1 MKIIYVHGLENQK
14 SKGELLMKSE
24 IVIRKNMTLTNDKA
38 KNMCRLN
45 YEDNDFL
52 FTTQNGRCIIIDKTK
67 NIIHIEG
74 NDDNGIEQYKEYL
87 QKVIKKRKDKIILTT
102 LSPDTHRTSEEN
114 LGLSYLT
121 AVLRENGYNVEI
133 IDGWLGGLK
142 DEEVL
147 RKILNDKEV
156 SIVGVSCYMSNNDK
170 SIELA
175 KRIRELKSEVKLMCG
190 GFGPSFNPQKFVK
203 DSIFDI
209 AMIGEGEESIVE
221 VCDYFTGDSDKH
233 IEDIRGIVYEEN
245 GEIKRTQ
252 KRNLISN
259 LDDIPFPAR
268 DTMKM
273 AKDRKS
279 TVNILTARGCMGNC
293 LFCSVNAFNKLSTGS
308 KWRGRSVDSIVDE
321 LEQLQNM
328 GVKYIKVIDDS
339 FLEQERDEQ
348 WAKEFSEKIKARGID
363 VSLRGSLKADQV
375 EDKKIKYLKEAGFH
389 SFACGIENGSD
400 AALKRMNKSAD
411 ATTNRRALDILKK
424 HGIYVQAGYIL
435 FDDNTTFEELK
446 ENYDF
451 LREYDWIITKGIFSE
466 MFAADGTLYTEKLKK
481 EDKIVKNDVY
491 DNNKYDITDPK
502 VKLTYNALKKWHKSH
517 MKLYDMIIDP
527 ISSPKAIDSV
537 GEKAFYDL
545 YYQLKVKDLDFMQM
559 VLDDVERGI
568 TEEKLNNKIMAQIG
582 NNSDFYSSINKK
594 GQALC
599 EKYDLN
605 YDGKENPFIR

>member
-1 MKIIYVHGLENQK
+1 ME
-14 SKGELLMKSE
+14 SE
-24 IVIRKNMTLTNDKA
+24 IIVRKNMTLTNEKA

-45 YEDNDFL
+45 YEDNDSL
-52 FTTQNGRCIIIDKTK
+52 FTTTQDGKCVIIDKSK
-67 NIIHIEG
+67 QIIHIEG
-74 NDDNGIEQYKEYL
+74 DDINNIKEYQEYL
-87 QKVIKKRKDKIILTT
+87 QNTLNKRKNKIILTT

-121 AVLRENGYNVEI
+121 AVLRKSGYNVKI
-133 IDGWLGGLK
+133 IDGWLGGLS

-147 RKILNDKEV
+147 RKILNDRDV
-156 SIVGVSCYMSNNDK
+156 AIVGVSCYMSNNDK

-175 KRIRELKSEVKLMCG
+175 RKIREARPQIKLMCG

-203 DSIFDI
+203 DDVFDI
-209 AMIGEGEESIVE
+209 AMIGEGEESIIE
-221 VCDYFTGDSDKH
+221 VTDYFTGDSDRK
-233 IEDIRGIVYEEN
+233 IEDIKGIVFEKD
-245 GEIKRTQ
+245 GEVVRTE
-252 KRNLISN
+252 KRNLISD
-259 LDDIPFPAR
+259 LDVIPFPAR
-268 DTMKM
+268 DTMNM

-293 LFCSVNAFNKLSTGS
+293 LFCSVNAFNKLSNGR

-328 GVKYIKVIDDS
+328 GAKYIKVIDDS
-339 FLEQERDEQ
+339 FLEEERDEQ
-348 WAKEFSEKIKARGID
+348 WAKEFSEKVKERGID

-375 EDKKIKYLKEAGFH
+375 EDRKIKYLKEAGFH
-389 SFACGIENGSD
+389 SFACGIENGSNT
-400 AALKRMNKSAD
+400 ALKRMNKSANLE
-411 ATTNRRALDILKK
+411 TNRKALDILKK
-424 HGIYVQAGYIL
+424 HEIYVQAGYIL

-491 DNNKYDITDPK
+491 DNNKYEIVEPK
-502 VKLTYNALKKWHKSH
+502 VKLTYNALKRWHKSH

-527 ISSPKAIDSV
+527 ISSPKATDGV
-537 GEKAFYDL
+537 GEKSFYDL
-545 YYQLKVKDLDFMQM
+545 YYQLKLKDLDFMKM
-559 VLDDVERGI
+559 VLDNVERGI
-568 TEEKLNNKIMAQIG
+568 TEEELNEKVMFQIV
-582 NNSDFYSSINKK
+582 NNSDFYDSINRR

-599 EKYDLN
+599 EKYNLN

>member
-1 MKIIYVHGLENQK
+1 MKSKIIV
-14 SKGELLMKSE
+14 
-24 IVIRKNMTLTNDKA
+24 RKNMTLTNEKI

-45 YEDNDFL
+45 YEDNDFF
-52 FTTQNGRCIIIDKTK
+52 FTTQNGKCVIIDKSK
-67 NIIHIEG
+67 LIINVEG
-74 NDDNGIEQYKEYL
+74 NDDNNIQEFQKYL
-87 QKVIKKRKDKIILTT
+87 QNVMKKRKDKIILTT

-121 AVLRENGYNVEI
+121 AALRRNGYNIEI
-133 IDGWLGGLK
+133 IDGWLGDLS

-147 RKILNDKEV
+147 KRILNDKEV
-156 SIVGVSCYMSNNDK
+156 AIVGISCYMSNNDK

-175 KRIRELKSEVKLMCG
+175 KMIRKTRPKIKLMCG

-203 DSIFDI
+203 DGVFDI
-209 AMIGEGEESIVE
+209 AMIGEGEKTIVE
-221 VCDYFTGDSDKH
+221 VSDYFTGNSDRK
-233 IEDIRGIVYEEN
+233 IEEIKGIAFEKDGGIVKTE
-245 GEIKRTQ
+245 KRD
-252 KRNLISN
+252 LISN
-259 LDDIPFPAR
+259 LDVIPFPAR
-268 DTMKM
+268 DTMSM

-293 LFCSVNAFNKLSTGS
+293 LFCSVNAFNKLSNGN
-308 KWRGRSVDSIVDE
+308 KWRGRSIDSIVDE
-321 LEQLQNM
+321 LEQLQSM

-339 FLEQERDEQ
+339 FLEYERDEH

-375 EDKKIKYLKEAGFH
+375 EDEKIKYLKEAGFH
-389 SFACGIENGSD
+389 SFACGIENGSNT
-400 AALKRMNKSAD
+400 ALKRMNKSANLE
-411 ATTNRRALDILKK
+411 ANKKALDILKK
-424 HGIYVQAGYIL
+424 YGIYVQAGYIL

-491 DNNKYDITDPK
+491 DNNKYEIVDPK

-527 ISSPKAIDSV
+527 ISSPKAIDSI
-537 GEKAFYDL
+537 GEKSFYDL
-545 YYQLKVKDLDFMQM
+545 YYQLKLKDLDFMKM
-559 VLDDVERGI
+559 VLDNVEKGI
-568 TEEKLNNKIMAQIG
+568 IEEELNEKVMAQIAS
-582 NNSDFYSSINKK
+582 NSDFYDSINKS

-599 EKYDLN
+599 EKYNLN

>member
-1 MKIIYVHGLENQK
+1 
-14 SKGELLMKSE
+14 MKSE
-24 IVIRKNMTLTNDKA
+24 IIVRKNMTLTNEKA

-52 FTTQNGRCIIIDKTK
+52 FTTQDGKCVIIDKSK
-67 NIIHIEG
+67 QIIHIEG
-74 NDDNGIEQYKEYL
+74 NDDNNIKEYQEYL
-87 QKVIKKRKDKIILTT
+87 QNILNKRKNKIILTT

-121 AVLRENGYNVEI
+121 AVLRKSGYNVEI
-133 IDGWLGGLK
+133 IDGWLGGLS

-147 RKILNDKEV
+147 RKILNDREV
-156 SIVGVSCYMSNNDK
+156 AIVGVSCYMSNNDK

-175 KRIRELKSEVKLMCG
+175 RKIREARPQIKLMCG

-203 DSIFDI
+203 DDVFDV
-209 AMIGEGEESIVE
+209 AMIGEGEESIIE
-221 VCDYFTGDSDKH
+221 VTDYFTGNSEIK
-233 IEDIRGIVYEEN
+233 IEDIKGIAFKKD
-245 GEIKRTQ
+245 GEIVRTE
-252 KRNLISN
+252 KRNLISD
-259 LDDIPFPAR
+259 LDVIPFPAR
-268 DTMKM
+268 DTMNM

-293 LFCSVNAFNKLSTGS
+293 LFCSVNAFNKLSNGK

-348 WAKEFSEKIKARGID
+348 WAKEFSEKVKERGID

-375 EDKKIKYLKEAGFH
+375 EDRKIKYLKEAGFH
-389 SFACGIENGSD
+389 SFACGIENGSNT
-400 AALKRMNKSAD
+400 ALKRMNKSANLE
-411 ATTNRRALDILKK
+411 TNKKALDILKK

-491 DNNKYDITDPK
+491 DNNKYEIVEPK
-502 VKLTYNALKKWHKSH
+502 VKLIYNALKRWHKSH

-527 ISSPKAIDSV
+527 ISSPKAIDST
-537 GEKAFYDL
+537 GEKSFYDL
-545 YYQLKVKDLDFMQM
+545 YYQLKLKDLDFMKM
-559 VLDDVERGI
+559 VLDNVGRRI
-568 TEEKLNNKIMAQIG
+568 TEEELNEKVMSQIV
-582 NNSDFYSSINKK
+582 NNSDFYGYINRS

-599 EKYDLN
+599 EKYNLN

>member
-1 MKIIYVHGLENQK
+1 MKSKIIVK
-14 SKGELLMKSE
+14 
-24 IVIRKNMTLTNDKA
+24 KNMTLTNDKA
-38 KNMCRLN
+38 KSMCRLN

-52 FTTQNGRCIIIDKTK
+52 FTTQDGKNVIIDKA
-67 NIIHIEG
+67 NGVIHIEG
-74 NDDNGIEQYKEYL
+74 SDDGNIQKYQEYL
-87 QKVIKKRKDKIILTT
+87 QDIMKKRTYKIVLTT

-114 LGLSYLT
+114 LGLAYLT
-121 AVLRENGYNVEI
+121 AVLRKNGYNVEI
-133 IDGWLGGLK
+133 IDGWLGGLS

-147 RKILNDKEV
+147 KKILASKQL

-175 KRIRELKSEVKLMCG
+175 KKIRKARPEIKLMCG

-203 DSIFDI
+203 DGVFDI

-221 VCDYFTGDSDKH
+221 VSDYFTRNSDRN
-233 IEDIRGIVYEEN
+233 IEDIKGIAFEKD
-245 GEIKRTQ
+245 GEIIKTEKRD
-252 KRNLISN
+252 LISD
-259 LDDIPFPAR
+259 LDTIPFPAR

-293 LFCSVNAFNKLSTGS
+293 LFCSVNAFNKLSNGS
-308 KWRGRSVDSIVDE
+308 KWRGRSIDSIVDE

-339 FLEQERDEQ
+339 FLEQERDGQ
-348 WAKEFSEKIKARGID
+348 WAKEFSEKLKTRGIE

-375 EDKKIKYLKEAGFH
+375 EDEKIKYLKEAGFH

-400 AALKRMNKSAD
+400 TALKRMNKSANL
-411 ATTNRRALDILKK
+411 AANKKALDILKK
-424 HGIYVQAGYIL
+424 YGIYVQAGYIL

-481 EDKIVKNDVY
+481 EDKIVKNDIY
-491 DNNKYDITDPK
+491 DNNKYEIVDPK

-527 ISSPKAIDSV
+527 ISSPKAIDSA
-537 GEKAFYDL
+537 GEKSFYDL
-545 YYQLKVKDLDFMQM
+545 YYQLKLKDLDFMKM
-559 VLDDVERGI
+559 VLDNVEKGI
-568 TEEKLNNKIMAQIG
+568 TEEELNDKVMGQIG
-582 NNSDFYSSINKK
+582 SNSDFYSSINRS

>member
-1 MKIIYVHGLENQK
+1 MR
-14 SKGELLMKSE
+14 SE
-24 IVIRKNMTLTNDKA
+24 ITIRRNMTLTNEKA

-45 YEDNDFL
+45 YEDNDFW
-52 FTTQNGRCIIIDKTK
+52 FTTHNGRYVIIDKSK
-67 NIIHIEG
+67 QIIHIEG
-74 NDDNGIEQYKEYL
+74 NDDRNIQEYQEYL
-87 QKVIKKRKDKIILTT
+87 QNIMRKRKNKIILTT

-121 AVLRENGYNVEI
+121 AVLRKSGYNVEI
-133 IDGWLGGLK
+133 IDGWLGGFS
-142 DEEVL
+142 DEEVI
-147 RKILNDKEV
+147 RKILKDKDV

-175 KRIRELKSEVKLMCG
+175 KRIREARPEIKLMCG

-209 AMIGEGEESIVE
+209 AMIGEGEESIIE
-221 VCDYFTGDSDKH
+221 VCDYFTRNSDKN
-233 IEDIRGIVYEEN
+233 IEDIKGIAFEKE
-245 GEIKRTQ
+245 GELTRTEKRD
-252 KRNLISN
+252 LISD
-259 LDDIPFPAR
+259 LDIIPFPAR

-279 TVNILTARGCMGNC
+279 TINILTARGCMGNC
-293 LFCSVNAFNKLSTGS
+293 LFCSVNAFNKLSKGS

-339 FLEQERDEQ
+339 FLEYERDEQ
-348 WAKEFSEKIKARGID
+348 WAKEFSEKIKERGIE

-389 SFACGIENGSD
+389 SFACGIENGSNT
-400 AALKRMNKSAD
+400 ALKRMNKSAD
-411 ATTNRRALDILKK
+411 LATNKKALDILRKY
-424 HGIYVQAGYIL
+424 GIYVQAGYIL

-491 DNNKYDITDPK
+491 DNNKYEIVDPK

-527 ISSPKAIDSV
+527 ISSPKAIDTE

-545 YYQLKVKDLDFMQM
+545 YYQLKLKDLDFMKM
-559 VLDDVERGI
+559 VLANVEKGI
-568 TEEKLNNKIMAQIG
+568 SEEELNEKVMALIG
-582 NNSDFYSSINKK
+582 SNSDFYNAINRS
-594 GQALC
+594 GYALC
-599 EKYDLN
+599 EKYGLN

>member
-1 MKIIYVHGLENQK
+1 ME
-14 SKGELLMKSE
+14 SE
-24 IVIRKNMTLTNDKA
+24 IIVRKNMTLTNEKA

-45 YEDNDFL
+45 YEDNDFW
-52 FTTQNGRCIIIDKTK
+52 FTTQDGKCVIIDKSK
-67 NIIHIEG
+67 QIIHIEG
-74 NDDNGIEQYKEYL
+74 NDDNNIKEYQEYL
-87 QKVIKKRKDKIILTT
+87 QNILNKRKNKIILTT

-121 AVLRENGYNVEI
+121 AVLRKSGYNVEI
-133 IDGWLGGLK
+133 IDGWLGGLS

-147 RKILNDKEV
+147 RKILNDREV
-156 SIVGVSCYMSNNDK
+156 AVVGVSCYMSNNDK

-175 KRIRELKSEVKLMCG
+175 RKIREARPQIKLMCG

-203 DSIFDI
+203 DDVFDV
-209 AMIGEGEESIVE
+209 AMIGEGEESIIE
-221 VCDYFTGDSDKH
+221 VTDYFIGDSEIK
-233 IEDIRGIVYEEN
+233 IENIKGIAFKKD
-245 GEIKRTQ
+245 GEIVRTE

-259 LDDIPFPAR
+259 LDAIPFPAR
-268 DTMKM
+268 DTMNM
-273 AKDRKS
+273 TKDRKS

-293 LFCSVNAFNKLSTGS
+293 LFCSVNAFNKLSNGR

-348 WAKEFSEKIKARGID
+348 WAKEFSKKVKERGID

-375 EDKKIKYLKEAGFH
+375 EDRKIKYLKEAGFH
-389 SFACGIENGSD
+389 SFACGIENGSNT
-400 AALKRMNKSAD
+400 ALKRMNKSANLE
-411 ATTNRRALDILKK
+411 TNKKALDILKK

-491 DNNKYDITDPK
+491 DNNKYEIIEPK
-502 VKLTYNALKKWHKSH
+502 VKLTYNALKRWHKSH

-527 ISSPKAIDSV
+527 ISSPKAIDST
-537 GEKAFYDL
+537 GEKEFYDL
-545 YYQLKVKDLDFMQM
+545 YYQLKLKDLDFMQM
-559 VLDDVERGI
+559 VLEDVELGI
-568 TEEKLNNKIMAQIG
+568 SEEQLNQNIIKQIAD
-582 NNSDFYSSINKK
+582 NNDFYEKINAK
-594 GQALC
+594 GQKLC
-599 EKYDLN
+599 EKYELN

>member
-1 MKIIYVHGLENQK
+1 MKSKIIVK
-14 SKGELLMKSE
+14 
-24 IVIRKNMTLTNDKA
+24 KNMTLTNDKA
-38 KNMCRLN
+38 KSMCRLN

-52 FTTQNGRCIIIDKTK
+52 FTTQDGKNVIIDKA
-67 NIIHIEG
+67 NGVIHIEG
-74 NDDNGIEQYKEYL
+74 SDDGNIQKYQEYL
-87 QKVIKKRKDKIILTT
+87 QDIMKKRTYKIVLTT

-114 LGLSYLT
+114 LGLAYLT
-121 AVLRENGYNVEI
+121 AVLRKNGYNVEI
-133 IDGWLGGLK
+133 IDGWLGGLS

-147 RKILNDKEV
+147 KKILASKQL

-175 KRIRELKSEVKLMCG
+175 KKIRKARPEIKLMCG

-203 DSIFDI
+203 DGVFDI

-221 VCDYFTGDSDKH
+221 VSDYFTRNSDRN
-233 IEDIRGIVYEEN
+233 IEDIKGIAFEKD
-245 GEIKRTQ
+245 GEIIKTEKRD
-252 KRNLISN
+252 LISD
-259 LDDIPFPAR
+259 LDTIPFPAR

-293 LFCSVNAFNKLSTGS
+293 LFCSVNAFNKLSNGS
-308 KWRGRSVDSIVDE
+308 KWRGRSIDSIVDE

-339 FLEQERDEQ
+339 FLEQERDGQ
-348 WAKEFSEKIKARGID
+348 WAKEFSEKLKTRGIE

-375 EDKKIKYLKEAGFH
+375 EDEKIKYLKEAGFH

-400 AALKRMNKSAD
+400 TALKRMNKSANL
-411 ATTNRRALDILKK
+411 AANKKALDILKK
-424 HGIYVQAGYIL
+424 YGIYVQAGYIL

-481 EDKIVKNDVY
+481 EDKIVKNDIY
-491 DNNKYDITDPK
+491 DNNKYEIVDPK

-527 ISSPKAIDSV
+527 ISSPKAIDSA
-537 GEKAFYDL
+537 GEKSFYDL
-545 YYQLKVKDLDFMQM
+545 YYQLKLKDLDFMKM
-559 VLDDVERGI
+559 VLDNVEKGI
-568 TEEKLNNKIMAQIG
+568 TEEELNDKVMAQIG
-582 NNSDFYSSINKK
+582 SNSDFYSSINRS

>member
-1 MKIIYVHGLENQK
+1 ME
-14 SKGELLMKSE
+14 SE
-24 IVIRKNMTLTNDKA
+24 IIVRKNMTLTNEKA

-52 FTTQNGRCIIIDKTK
+52 FTTTQDGKCVIIDKSK
-67 NIIHIEG
+67 QIIHIEG
-74 NDDNGIEQYKEYL
+74 DDINNIKEYQEYL
-87 QKVIKKRKDKIILTT
+87 QNTLNKRKNKIILTT

-121 AVLRENGYNVEI
+121 AVLRKSGYNVKI
-133 IDGWLGGLK
+133 IDGWLGGLS

-147 RKILNDKEV
+147 RKILNDRDV
-156 SIVGVSCYMSNNDK
+156 AIVGVSCYMSNNDK

-175 KRIRELKSEVKLMCG
+175 RKIREARPQIKLMCG
-190 GFGPSFNPQKFVK
+190 GFGPSFNPKKFVK
-203 DSIFDI
+203 DDVFDI
-209 AMIGEGEESIVE
+209 AMIGEGEESIIE
-221 VCDYFTGDSDKH
+221 VTDYFTGNSDRK
-233 IEDIRGIVYEEN
+233 IEDIKGIVFEKD
-245 GEIKRTQ
+245 GEVVRTE
-252 KRNLISN
+252 KRNLISD
-259 LDDIPFPAR
+259 LDVIPFPAR
-268 DTMKM
+268 DTMNM

-293 LFCSVNAFNKLSTGS
+293 LFCSVNAFNKLSNGR
-308 KWRGRSVDSIVDE
+308 KWRGRSIDSIVDE

-328 GVKYIKVIDDS
+328 GAKYIKVIDDS

-348 WAKEFSEKIKARGID
+348 WAKEFSEKVKERGID

-375 EDKKIKYLKEAGFH
+375 EDRKIKYLKEAGFH
-389 SFACGIENGSD
+389 SFACGIENGSNT
-400 AALKRMNKSAD
+400 ALKRMNKSANLE
-411 ATTNRRALDILKK
+411 TNRKALDILKK
-424 HGIYVQAGYIL
+424 HEIYVQAGYIL
-435 FDDNTTFEELK
+435 FDDNTTFEKLK

-491 DNNKYDITDPK
+491 DNNKYEIVEPK
-502 VKLTYNALKKWHKSH
+502 VKLTYNALKRWHKSH

-527 ISSPKAIDSV
+527 ISSPKAIDGV
-537 GEKAFYDL
+537 GEKSFYDL
-545 YYQLKVKDLDFMQM
+545 YYQLKLKDLDFMKM
-559 VLDDVERGI
+559 VLDNVERGI
-568 TEEKLNNKIMAQIG
+568 TEEELNEKVMFQIV
-582 NNSDFYSSINKK
+582 NNSDFYDSINRR

-599 EKYDLN
+599 EKYNLN